1 MTDMRIHSVQE
12 LYDKGFREFRVV
24 HSGEAEAMQEEIA
37 ALETSLAE
45 RWENLNVQ
53 DGVIDGLRE
62 EIAALKSAPLFDALA
77 NKQEARIAALEK
89 VAVRLYNLG
98 YHSGHEDTVE
108 GCYTHIYE
116 ADMDEYH
123 DDVVDDILREAGYL
137 KEEG

>member
-24 HSGEAEAMQEEIA
+24 HSGEAEALQEEIA

-62 EIAALKSAPLFDALA
+62 EIAALRAENEKWRLGMQENCALR
-77 NKQEARIAALEK
+77 QRVAALEK
-89 VAVRLYNLG
+89 VAGAALKLYEM
-98 YHSGHEDTVE
+98 SDSMIFWEDV
-108 GCYTHIYE
+108 GD
-116 ADMDEYH
+116 A
-123 DDVVDDILREAGYL
+123 LREAGYL